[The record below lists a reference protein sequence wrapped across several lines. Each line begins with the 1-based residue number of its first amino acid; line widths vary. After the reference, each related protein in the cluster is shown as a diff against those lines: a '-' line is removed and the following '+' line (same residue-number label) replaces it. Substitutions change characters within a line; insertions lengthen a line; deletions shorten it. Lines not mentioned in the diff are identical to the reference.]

1 MTSTWLQRKR
11 HEAGYTQLGFV
22 QALNEAGIKK
32 QQSIVSVWEN
42 TGQLPSTILGDP
54 QQLMQIAKL
63 LKVSVS
69 DILNQ
74 YGYTDLDLNE
84 NIPEEINFLLT
95 IYNPTWLIK
104 EINKLGY
111 SARVLDS
118 HSPKI
123 QSLLE
128 LIDLYQ

>member
-84 NIPEEINFLLT
+84 NIRPQALSVARRISDLDPHQQDLIIGGINLLLMAVEANNEKVT
-95 IYNPTWLIK
+95 
-104 EINKLGY
+104 E
-111 SARVLDS
+111 
-118 HSPKI
+118 
-123 QSLLE
+123 
-128 LIDLYQ
+128 

>member
-84 NIPEEINFLLT
+84 NIRPQALSVARRISDLDLHQQDLIIGGINLLLMAVEANNEKVT
-95 IYNPTWLIK
+95 
-104 EINKLGY
+104 E
-111 SARVLDS
+111 
-118 HSPKI
+118 
-123 QSLLE
+123 
-128 LIDLYQ
+128 